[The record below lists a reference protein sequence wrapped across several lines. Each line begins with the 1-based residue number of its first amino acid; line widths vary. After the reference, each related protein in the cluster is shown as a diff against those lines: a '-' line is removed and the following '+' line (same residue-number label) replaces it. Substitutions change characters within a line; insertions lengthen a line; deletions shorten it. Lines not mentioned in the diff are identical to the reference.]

1 MYMVRKEEH
10 NQNKTMCK
18 RNKQTLDHGDGDD
31 DDDDLCFINN
41 KFCKS
46 WHVQQTHCILQ
57 NSDKTGCII
66 ITIQLTDKD
75 PDRKAK

>member
-46 WHVQQTHCILQ
+46 
-57 NSDKTGCII
+57 
-66 ITIQLTDKD
+66 
-75 PDRKAK
+75 